1 MRIVL
6 WATYAKP
13 ELIGRLKPLLGD
25 TLAMVANP
33 EELGAAIGEADAL
46 LCPDFLYGAQLAD
59 TVRARAGR
67 LRWLQ
72 LLTQGFENVQAH
84 GVPAGVTVT
93 NAGDA
98 YSPAVAMHAVAL
110 LLAVQRRFPSMLA
123 NQVKGEWNR
132 SMSVAMSSPSGG
144 TVAILGFGGIG
155 QEIARLVRAF
165 GARVTALTRS
175 ARPHALADESLPIG
189 QLRKVLPRA
198 DAVVLALPL
207 DASTRHLIGAAELAL
222 FRKTAVLVNISRGGI
237 VDTAALVE
245 ALQRG
250 TIAGAGLDVT
260 DPEPLPA
267 GHPLWAAP
275 NLLISPHVAGAAGK
289 AGFDRLADVAS
300 RNVECFLA
308 GEPLAHVVM
317 GRAGVRPLTDTPM

>member
-6 WATYAKP
+6 WATYAKA
-13 ELIGRLKPLLGD
+13 ELIGRLKPIVGNNLVV
-25 TLAMVANP
+25 VANP
-33 EELGAAIGEADAL
+33 DEFGAALGEAEGL
-46 LCPDFLYGAQLAD
+46 LCPDFLYGAQLAE
-59 TVRARAGR
+59 TVRTRAGR

-110 LLAVQRRFPSMLA
+110 LLAVQRRFPPMLA
-123 NQVKGEWNR
+123 NQLKGEWDR
-132 SMSVAMSSPSGG
+132 SMSVAMTAPAGA
-144 TVAILGFGGIG
+144 TVAVCGFGSIG
-155 QEIARLVRAF
+155 QEIARLVRAL
-165 GARVTALTRS
+165 GASVVALTRS

-189 QLRKVLPRA
+189 QLHQVLPRA

-207 DASTRHLIGAAELAL
+207 EASTRQLIGARELAL
-222 FRKTAVLVNISRGGI
+222 CRKTAVLVNISRGGI

-245 ALQRG
+245 ALRSG
-250 TIAGAGLDVT
+250 AIAGAGLDVT

-289 AGFDRLADVAS
+289 AGFDRLAEVAAKNAE
-300 RNVECFLA
+300 RFLA
-308 GEPLAHVVM
+308 GVPLAHVVM
-317 GRAGVRPLTDTPM
+317 GSHTGSDP

>member
-13 ELIGRLKPLLGD
+13 ELVGRLKPILGGD
-25 TLAMVANP
+25 LTVVATP
-33 EELGAAIGEADAL
+33 EELGAALGEAEAL
-46 LCPDFLYGAQLAD
+46 LCPDFLYGANVAD
-59 TVRARAGR
+59 MVRGRGRR

-72 LLTQGFENVQAH
+72 LLTQGFENAQAH
-84 GVPAGVTVT
+84 GVPAFVIVT

-110 LLAVQRRFPSMLA
+110 LLAVQRRFPLMLA
-123 NQVKGEWNR
+123 NQTKGEWNR
-132 SMSVAMSSPSGG
+132 GMSVAMASPAGA
-144 TVAILGFGGIG
+144 TIAICGFGSIG

-165 GARVTALTRS
+165 GARVIALTRS
-175 ARPHALADESLPIG
+175 ARPHPLADEALPIC
-189 QLRKVLPRA
+189 QLHQVLPRA

-207 DASTRHLIGAAELAL
+207 DASTRHLIAAREFAL
-222 FRKTAVLVNISRGGI
+222 CRKTTVLINISRGGI

-245 ALQRG
+245 ALQSG
-250 TIAGAGLDVT
+250 TIGGAGVDVT

-289 AGFDRLADVAS
+289 AGFDRLADVAAG
-300 RNVECFLA
+300 NVQRFLA
-308 GEPLAHVVM
+308 GEPPAHVVT
-317 GRAGVRPLTDTPM
+317 L

>member
-6 WATYAKP
+6 WATYAKA
-13 ELIGRLKPLLGD
+13 ELVGRLEPILGD
-25 TLAMVANP
+25 SLTVVANP
-33 EELGAAIGEADAL
+33 EELGAALNESEAL
-46 LCPDFLYGAQLAD
+46 LCPDFLYGAQVAE
-59 TVRARAGR
+59 TMRERGKR

-72 LLTQGFENVQAH
+72 LLTQGFENAQAH

-93 NAGDA
+93 NAGNA

-110 LLAVQRRFPSMLA
+110 LLAVQRRFPFMLT
-123 NQVKGEWNR
+123 NQMKDEWNR
-132 SMSVAMSSPSGG
+132 TMSVAMTSPAGA
-144 TVAILGFGGIG
+144 TVAICGFGGIG

-165 GARVTALTRS
+165 GARVIALTRS
-175 ARPHALADESLPIG
+175 ARPHPLADEALPIC
-189 QLRKVLPRA
+189 QLHQVLPRA

-207 DASTRHLIGAAELAL
+207 DASTRHLIGAREFAL
-222 FRKTAVLVNISRGGI
+222 CRRTAVLINISRGGI

-245 ALQRG
+245 ALQSG
-250 TIAGAGLDVT
+250 TIAGAGVDVT

-289 AGFDRLADVAS
+289 AGFDRLADVAA
-300 RNVECFLA
+300 RNVRRFLA
-308 GEPLAHVVM
+308 GEPLAYVVL
-317 GRAGVRPLTDTPM
+317 GSQAGSDP

>member
-13 ELIGRLKPLLGD
+13 ELVGQLKPILGD
-25 TLAMVANP
+25 KLTVVANA
-33 EELGAAIGEADAL
+33 EALRGAIGAAEAL
-46 LCPDFLYGAQLAD
+46 LCPDFLYGAQIAEA
-59 TVRARAGR
+59 VRARGTR

-72 LLTQGFENVQAH
+72 LLTQGFENTQAH
-84 GVPAGVTVT
+84 GVPAGLTVT

-110 LLAVQRRFPSMLA
+110 LLAVQRRFPPMLA
-123 NQVKGEWNR
+123 AQLKGEWNR
-132 SMSVAMSSPSGG
+132 SMSVAMTSPAGA
-144 TVAILGFGGIG
+144 TTAICGFGSIG

-165 GARVTALTRS
+165 GARVIALTRS
-175 ARPHALADESLPIG
+175 AKPHALADESLPMG
-189 QLRKVLPRA
+189 HLHDVLPRA

-207 DASTRHLIGAAELAL
+207 DASTRHLLGAREFAL
-222 FRKTAVLVNISRGGI
+222 CRKTAVLINISRGGI
-237 VDTAALVE
+237 VDTAALVA
-245 ALQRG
+245 ALQSG
-250 TIAGAGLDVT
+250 AIAGAGLDVT

-289 AGFDRLADVAS
+289 AGFDRLADVVA
-300 RNVECFLA
+300 RNVERFLA
-308 GEPLAHVVM
+308 GETLAHVVM
-317 GRAGVRPLTDTPM
+317 GAVPGSDP